1 MATAHQKLAQSL
13 AVLKSIQDQGIR
25 IIKASEHKPLT
36 RIHRERLLTA
46 GFIKPAMAGWY
57 LPSRPDEQSGDSTSW
72 YANMEAFVA
81 AYANSRFGNTWQLAP
96 DQSLVFQSGE
106 TTLSRQIQIYSP
118 KASNDIVQLPHGCS
132 LFLYKVKS
140 EAISSRVIINSNGL
154 RLLPLEEC
162 LFKLPAAFYEL
173 RPEVAQ
179 IALRRADLNTLS
191 RLVLKEGST
200 TIAGRLTGALAA
212 VGRNDDADLLAKT
225 MTAAGHSLRIT
236 NPFVVP
242 LHVMAN
248 ARNESPYV
256 QRIRLMWADMREQV
270 IAIWANVPKQNPS
283 LDIDKFMA
291 DVESRY
297 GADALNSLSI
307 EGYSVTP
314 ELIERVRLGL
324 WSPEVNAAD
333 RDMLNAMA
341 AKGYF
346 ENYKQVT
353 TLIKQALQD
362 KTSPGMLLKKNLAL
376 WHLALFSPSVT
387 AGIVTAGDLAGYRN
401 RPVFIKNAEHV
412 PPPTEALMDAMDLL
426 FELLATEDN
435 AAVRAVLGHFVFV
448 FIHPYID
455 GNGRL
460 GRFILNF
467 MLATGGHMWT
477 VVPVAQR
484 THYMDALAQASSQR
498 NIAPFA
504 LMMARLAT
512 EQANA
517 PFSRTTQDMT

>member
-13 AVLKSIQDQGIR
+13 AILKTIQDQGIR
-25 IIKASEHKPLT
+25 IIKASEHKALT
-36 RIHRERLLTA
+36 RVHRERLLAA
-46 GFIKPAMAGWY
+46 GFIKPAMPGWY

-81 AYANSRFGNTWQLAP
+81 TYANFRFGSDWQLAP

-118 KASNDIVQLPHGCS
+118 KASNDIIQLPHGCS
-132 LFLYKVKS
+132 LFLYKVKPES
-140 EAISSRVIINSNGL
+140 INSQVIINANGL
-154 RLLPLEEC
+154 RLLPLEDC

-179 IALRRADLNTLS
+179 IALRRADLNALS

-200 TIAGRLTGALAA
+200 TIAGRLAGALEAA
-212 VGRNDDADLLAKT
+212 GRNDDAELLAST

-236 NPFVVP
+236 NPFVIT
-242 LHVMAN
+242 LRDMAN
-248 ARNESPYV
+248 PRTESPYV
-256 QRIRLMWADMREQV
+256 QRLRLMWADMREQV
-270 IAIWANVPKQNPS
+270 IAIWANVPKRAPQ
-283 LDIDKFMA
+283 DIDGFMA

-297 GADALNSLSI
+297 AADALNSLSI
-307 EGYSVTP
+307 EGYAVTP
-314 ELIERVRLGL
+314 ELIERVRNGL
-324 WSPEVNAAD
+324 WSPEINAAD
-333 RDMLNAMA
+333 RDMMNAMA

-346 ENYKQVT
+346 ATYKQVT
-353 TLIKQALQD
+353 ALIRQALQEQ
-362 KTSPGMLLKKNLAL
+362 TSSGALLRRNLAR

-387 AGIVTAGDLAGYRN
+387 AGIVTAGELAGYRN

-412 PPPTEALMDAMDLL
+412 PPPAEALMDAMDLL
-426 FELLATEDN
+426 FSLLTTEDN
-435 AAVRAVLGHFVFV
+435 PGVRGVLGNFVFV

-477 VVPVAQR
+477 VVPVTQR
-484 THYMDALAQASSQR
+484 AEYMDALAQASSQG
-498 NIAPFA
+498 NVIPFA
-504 LMMARLAT
+504 QMMARLTT
-512 EQANA
+512 EQTTM
-517 PFSRTTQDMT
+517 PLSRSIQVRN